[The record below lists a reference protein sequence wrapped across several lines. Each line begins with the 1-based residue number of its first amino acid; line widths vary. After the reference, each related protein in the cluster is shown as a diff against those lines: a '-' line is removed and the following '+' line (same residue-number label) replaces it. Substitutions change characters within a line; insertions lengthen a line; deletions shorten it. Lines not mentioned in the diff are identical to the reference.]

1 LDLHLGFGHP
11 EKVRLLLNRFWTH
24 NFMKN
29 PKLHFINRL
38 MAIVNWLVALD
49 CWKPSFCNLSIDWPF
64 CYGMENRL
72 MTVPGW
78 KINWAIDWLVTS
90 DLENRLM
97 KCSLRKNVI
106 LMPNWLLNYMS
117 MISNQ

>member
-1 LDLHLGFGHP
+1 LDQHHGFGP
-11 EKVRLLLNRFWTH
+11 PKKVRLSMNRFWTH

-38 MAIVNWLVALD
+38 MAIVNRLVALD
-49 CWKPSFCNLSIDWPF
+49 CWKTRFCNLSIDWPF
-64 CYGMENRL
+64 CSGMENRL

-78 KINWAIDWLVTS
+78 KINWSIDWPVTS
-90 DLENRLM
+90 DLENRLK

-106 LMPNWLLNYMS
+106 LRPSWLLNYMS